1 MANLQSINEL
11 LGETGPGLLDSALI
25 RDSDLF
31 RCFLESLAPDQMTT
45 LILSGA
51 LDSLFLGEEEK
62 QEFEIS
68 FPLATERQGFDFEE
82 WKNRSD
88 PKIR

>member
-1 MANLQSINEL
+1 MSNLQGINEL
-11 LGETGPGLLDSALI
+11 LGETGSGLLNSALI
-25 RDSDLF
+25 RDPEMF
-31 RCFLESLAPDQMTT
+31 KRFLESLAPDQMTM

-51 LDSLFLGEEEK
+51 LDVLFLGEEETQQLEK
-62 QEFEIS
+62 S

-82 WKNRSD
+82 WKNRPD